1 MADSL
6 DYDIVIAGAGMVGAS
21 LAIALAPTGLR
32 IAIVESVSPRNADE
46 SSFDDRGI
54 TLAPSSRN
62 IFERLGVWQ
71 QLRSECYPI
80 KNIHVSEQG
89 RFGFA
94 RLHANEAGCEE
105 LGYVVLARALGHALL
120 ADLQRHDNIEL
131 ICPAE
136 LKNFERNDMT
146 MQVTWQQQG
155 ELRHVRTG
163 LLVGADGSH
172 SLVRRL
178 AGINVEQKDFEQT
191 AIVANI
197 TTQKPNQATAFERFT
212 PHGPIALLPIGDNR
226 SVLVYVV
233 ARNEAQTC
241 MTMSDA
247 GFVQH
252 VQQELGRRLGR
263 IEQLGKRRS
272 YPLLFQQAQTQ
283 YQPQLLLLGNSVHTL
298 HPNAAQGFNLGLRD
312 VAGLVDAVHDG
323 LQQGMSVNDVRI
335 LERYTE
341 SREADQKRVVRFTNG
356 LAKTFYNDWP
366 LLASARNGLML
377 LVDIVPALKQQ
388 IVATAMGKSGHQ
400 PTLVRGHA

>member
-32 IAIVESVSPRNADE
+32 IAIVESVSPRNTEE

-54 TLAPSSRN
+54 TLAPSSRS

-71 QLRSECYPI
+71 HLQSECYPI

-94 RLHANEAGCEE
+94 RLRANEAGCEE
-105 LGYVVLARALGHALL
+105 LGYVVLARALGQALL
-120 ADLQRHDNIEL
+120 ADLQQYDNIEL
-131 ICPAE
+131 VCPAE
-136 LKNFERNDMT
+136 LKQFERNGMT

-155 ELRHVRTG
+155 ELRHVRAG

-178 AGINVEQKDFEQT
+178 AGINVDQVDFEQT

-197 TTQKPNQATAFERFT
+197 ATQKSNQATAFERFT

-241 MTMSDA
+241 MTMPDA
-247 GFVQH
+247 RFVQH

-323 LQQGMSVNDVRI
+323 LQQGVSVNDVRI

-356 LAKTFYNDWP
+356 LARTFYNDLP

-377 LVDIVPALKQQ
+377 LVDILPALKQQ

>member
-1 MADSL
+1 MADTL
-6 DYDIVIAGAGMVGAS
+6 DYDIVIVGAGMVGAS

-32 IAIVESVSPRNADE
+32 IAIVESVSPSNTDE

-54 TLAPSSRN
+54 TLAPSSRS

-80 KNIHVSEQG
+80 RNIHVSEQG

-94 RLHANEAGCEE
+94 RLRANEAGREE
-105 LGYVVLARALGHALL
+105 LGYVVLARALGQALL

-131 ICPAE
+131 VCPAE
-136 LKNFERNDMT
+136 LKQFERNGKT

-155 ELRHVRTG
+155 ELHQVRAG

-178 AGINVEQKDFEQT
+178 AGINVEKKDFEQT

-233 ARNEAQTC
+233 DRHRAHMC
-241 MTMSDA
+241 MTMPDA
-247 GFVQH
+247 GFVQR

-283 YQPQLLLLGNSVHTL
+283 YQQQLLLLGNSVHTL

-323 LQQGMSVNDVRI
+323 LQHGMSVDDVRI
-335 LERYTE
+335 LEQYTE
-341 SREADQKRVVRFTNG
+341 SREADQKRVIRFTNG
-356 LAKTFYNDWP
+356 LARTFYNNWP
-366 LLASARNGLML
+366 MLASARNSLML

-388 IVATAMGKSGHQ
+388 IVVTAMGKSGQQ
-400 PTLVRGHA
+400 PTLVRGNV

>member
-1 MADSL
+1 MAGSL

-32 IAIVESVSPRNADE
+32 IAIIESVSPRNTDE

-54 TLAPSSRN
+54 TLAPSSRR

-71 QLRSECYPI
+71 QLQSECYPI

-89 RFGFA
+89 QFGFA
-94 RLHANEAGCEE
+94 RLRANEVGCEE
-105 LGYVVLARALGHALL
+105 LGYVVLARALGQALL
-120 ADLQRHDNIEL
+120 ADLQLHDNIEL
-131 ICPAE
+131 VCPAE
-136 LKNFERNDMT
+136 LKQFERDGKI

-155 ELRHVRTG
+155 ELRHVRAG

-178 AGINVEQKDFEQT
+178 AGINVQQKDFEQT

-197 TTQKPNQATAFERFT
+197 TTQKSNQATAYERFT
-212 PHGPIALLPIGDNR
+212 PHGPIALLPIGENR

-233 ARNEAQTC
+233 DRNKAHTC
-241 MTMSDA
+241 MTMPEA
-247 GFVQH
+247 EFVQQ

-323 LQQGMSVNDVRI
+323 LQQGMVVNDVRI
-335 LERYTE
+335 LEQYTA
-341 SREADQKRVVRFTNG
+341 SREADQKRVIRFTNG
-356 LAKTFYNDWP
+356 LASTFYNNWP
-366 LLASARNGLML
+366 LLVSARNSLML

-388 IVATAMGKSGHQ
+388 IVTTAMGKSGQQ
-400 PTLVRGHA
+400 PRLVRGNA